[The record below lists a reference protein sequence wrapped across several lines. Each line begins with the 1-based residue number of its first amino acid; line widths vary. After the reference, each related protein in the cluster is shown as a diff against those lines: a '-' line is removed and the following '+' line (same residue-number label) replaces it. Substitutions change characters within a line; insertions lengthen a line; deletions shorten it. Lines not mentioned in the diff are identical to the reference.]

1 MDEPWIPYCCGLADI
16 LFTQYFLYAC
26 TTASNTPPDGI
37 GVKETATKN
46 SRWWSWSNLI
56 YPIPT
61 GVGLTLLAVL
71 QWRRLNKQQQD
82 GDQQPIYTQNL
93 RLCFYKAIPLRAMS
107 RLWGYITDFYIPQP
121 LRYWMFTAYSKL
133 FGVNIDEI
141 ELPMEAYKSLGEFFA
156 RRLKEDARPI
166 CFNRPVVSPADGT
179 IVTAGRVTSCQV
191 EQVKGVTYTIKSFLG
206 SPTWLE
212 EFSSSK
218 TNSSPNIISNSNV
231 NTNLMKRDTS
241 SKYNGGGWSINSTF
255 LFYHYGLLTMHMYCI
270 NFIFNFLY
278 QGVSF
283 FSLSFKKQDVML
295 SDTTTEKT
303 ISVQRKADIDND
315 DNNDCKPFDPHWNEY
330 KSKLLHNPN
339 NELYQMVIYL
349 APGDYHRF
357 HSPVEWTVKFR
368 RHFQGE
374 LLSVNPKVA
383 QFLPD
388 LFVLNERAV
397 YVGEWKHG
405 FFSMTAVGA
414 TNVGS
419 IRVYSDKGL
428 QTNMRCRRKD
438 FNQNDCSLET
448 KWTKGQ
454 EVGEFR
460 MGSTVVLL
468 FEAPKEFLFDV
479 DVGQTIKMGQAV
491 GKISLVENDQNS
503 E

>member
-1 MDEPWIPYCCGLADI
+1 MDEPWVLLTYCCGLADI
-16 LFTQYFLYAC
+16 LFSQYFLNAC
-26 TTASNTPPDGI
+26 TTATGEPGDSGI
-37 GVKETATKN
+37 KEAATKN

-82 GDQQPIYTQNL
+82 GDQQPVYTQNL
-93 RLCFYKAIPLRAMS
+93 RLSFYKAIPLRAMS
-107 RLWGYITDFYIPQP
+107 RFWGYIADFYIPRP
-121 LRYWMFTAYSKL
+121 LRYWLFTAYSKL
-133 FGVNIDEI
+133 FGVSVEEV
-141 ELPMEAYKSLGEFFA
+141 ELPMESYKSLAEFFA
-156 RRLKEDARPI
+156 RRLKDGARPI
-166 CFNRPVVSPADGT
+166 SHDQPVVSPADGT

-206 SPTWLE
+206 TPTWLE
-212 EFSSSK
+212 DMSSLKLETSPLV
-218 TNSSPNIISNSNV
+218 TN
-231 NTNLMKRDTS
+231 NTVKADLMKRDTTS
-241 SKYNGGGWSINSTF
+241 NNYSGGGWSINSTF

-283 FSLSFKKQDVML
+283 FSLSFKKQDVVL
-295 SDTTTEKT
+295 SDSTSEKT
-303 ISVQRKADIDND
+303 ISVERKEKND
-315 DNNDCKPFDPHWNEY
+315 DDECETFDPHWNEY
-330 KSKLLHNPN
+330 KSKLLRNPN
-339 NELYQMVIYL
+339 NDLYQMVIYL

-357 HSPVEWTVKFR
+357 HSPVQWTVKFR

-383 QFLPD
+383 KFLPD

-428 QTNMRCRRKD
+428 QTNVRCRRRD
-438 FNQNDCSLET
+438 FNQHDRSLET
-448 KWTKGQ
+448 QWSKGQ

-468 FEAPKEFLFDV
+468 FEAPKDFLFDV
-479 DVGQTIKMGQAV
+479 EVGQKIKMGQVV
-491 GKISLVENDQNS
+491 GRIGGVTSDLASSK
-503 E
+503 